1 MKQNESRGYESPYFE
16 TTAVNPEIGFCASSE
31 TTLNGFND
39 PESID
44 FDFNDEN
51 IHRDEKEYIL
61 YDMRCGCS
69 AGSRVMFG

>member
-16 TTAVNPEIGFCASSE
+16 TTSVNPEIGFCASSE

-44 FDFNDEN
+44 FDFND
-51 IHRDEKEYIL
+51 
-61 YDMRCGCS
+61 
-69 AGSRVMFG
+69 